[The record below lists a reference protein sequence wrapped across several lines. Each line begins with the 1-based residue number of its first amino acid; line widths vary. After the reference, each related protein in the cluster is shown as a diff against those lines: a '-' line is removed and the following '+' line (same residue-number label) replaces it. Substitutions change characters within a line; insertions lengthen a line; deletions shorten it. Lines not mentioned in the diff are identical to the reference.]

1 MSQLCISGGQS
12 IGASA
17 SASFL
22 EGAFLCMCVYML
34 CMCGQEGLL
43 TLRMRNMWSG
53 RFAYPPP
60 FFGLLWCC
68 GWEPA
73 CQCRRCERCE
83 LDTWVGRSPGGGH
96 GNPLQYSCLENHMDK
111 AWWTTFWSW
120 TVLWR
125 HTRSSKANTDKRYL
139 FHYRGLECKSMK
151 SRNIW
156 GNRQIWPWSTEWN
169 RAKAN
174 RVVPRECAGH
184 SKHPLPTTEEKT
196 LHIDIIRWSTPKSD
210 RLYSLQPK
218 MGKLY
223 TVSKNKSGS

>member
-1 MSQLCISGGQS
+1 MVSNSLWPHEPQHTCLPCPSPSPGGCSNSCPLSPWCHPNISSSVVPFSFHLQSFPASVSLPMSQLCISGGQS

-43 TLRMRNMWSG
+43 TLRMKNMWSG

-139 FHYRGLECKSMK
+139 FHYRGLECK
-151 SRNIW
+151 I
-156 GNRQIWPWSTEWN
+156 GN
-169 RAKAN
+169 
-174 RVVPRECAGH
+174 
-184 SKHPLPTTEEKT
+184 
-196 LHIDIIRWSTPKSD
+196 
-210 RLYSLQPK
+210 
-218 MGKLY
+218 
-223 TVSKNKSGS
+223 